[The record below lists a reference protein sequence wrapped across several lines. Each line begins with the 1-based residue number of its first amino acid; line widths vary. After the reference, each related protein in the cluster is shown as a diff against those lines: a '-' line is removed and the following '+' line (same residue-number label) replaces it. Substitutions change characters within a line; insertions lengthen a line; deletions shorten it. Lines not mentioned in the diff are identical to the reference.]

1 MTRRQPVYDRKRLP
15 GCKLITANLFLMKN
29 SNTTVGIL
37 SDSHGFLD
45 PRVADVVNQCDYIV
59 HAGDIFNAH
68 VLEQLKPKKEL
79 IAVAGNN
86 DYDSFWS
93 EEEIDI
99 VNALPNDDQLELPGG
114 LLVVEHGHRFGN
126 HPEHE
131 QFRDHHQDARLVVY
145 GHTHHQ
151 IIDQDAEPWVVNPG
165 ASGKVRT
172 HGGPRCLILHVS
184 EDEWT
189 FETFVFDENL

>member
-1 MTRRQPVYDRKRLP
+1 
-15 GCKLITANLFLMKN
+15 MKN

-126 HPEHE
+126 HPEHCRALGSE
-131 QFRDHHQDARLVVY
+131 SRRFRKSA
-145 GHTHHQ
+145 HT
-151 IIDQDAEPWVVNPG
+151 W
-165 ASGKVRT
+165 RT
-172 HGGPRCLILHVS
+172 ALPDPSCQ
-184 EDEWT
+184 
-189 FETFVFDENL
+189 